1 MIVVI
6 YVSRK
11 SAVMWT
17 LPTKSLN
24 KQLGVKVKNVC
35 DGVEG
40 TRSRGLKVEDEGLK
54 EEGERYDLGK

>member
-11 SAVMWT
+11 SAVTWT

-24 KQLGVKVKNVC
+24 KQLGVKVKNVY
-35 DGVEG
+35 DVMVSRERGVEG
-40 TRSRGLKVEDEGLK
+40 SRWKTKD
-54 EEGERYDLGK
+54 